1 MARYTEAR
9 CRLCRRSGEKL
20 MLKGDKCITKCEIDK
35 KPKAPGPQPNRRRRK
50 SDNGVHLR

>member
-20 MLKGDKCITKCEIDK
+20 MLKGDKCLTKCIFDK
-35 KPKAPGPQPNRRRRK
+35 RPNRQDHSLAAGPSFR
-50 SDNGVHLR
+50 